1 MLQMLARNWWILLDR
16 GIAAVLFG
24 IAIFLS
30 PGIALT
36 VLVLLWGAYAF
47 TDGIFAIIAG
57 FQGRQSHNNW
67 WLTVL
72 EGVIGVVAGVLTF
85 IWPEITALTLL
96 YIVAFWAIVTGVLEI
111 GTAIQLRK
119 EISGE
124 LWLGLSGIFSIIF
137 GVVMIVLPGV
147 GILSLLWLVAIYAI
161 MFGGAMIILSF
172 RVRNMADKSGQP
184 RAPQAA

>member
-1 MLQMLARNWWILLDR
+1 MLQTMSRYWWISLVR

-72 EGVIGVVAGVLTF
+72 EGVIGVVAGGRER
-85 IWPEITALTLL
+85 IRGEERARARARGPALSP
-96 YIVAFWAIVTGVLEI
+96 
-111 GTAIQLRK
+111 LRLD
-119 EISGE
+119 GPAC
-124 LWLGLSGIFSIIF
+124 GGR
-137 GVVMIVLPGV
+137 VGV
-147 GILSLLWLVAIYAI
+147 GFA
-161 MFGGAMIILSF
+161 
-172 RVRNMADKSGQP
+172 SGLGWE
-184 RAPQAA
+184 RRGRIAGRIRETG